1 MNKKALKTTVASLA
15 LVGVIGVGATLAYLS
30 SQSNKLTNT
39 FTAGEGYPEIPEYN
53 QALILHE
60 SFVPK
65 TDEPDEPT
73 DCTKA
78 NSCYLV
84 DGTTKRNIVG
94 NDYEDVQAGSVVT
107 KDPEVTLNAN
117 SVNSYLYIKVQG
129 LDALKGNN
137 VTTQIND
144 KAWVKVSDEE
154 GLDGLYRY
162 EGDNATK
169 GIVETSTS
177 TTTTEPL
184 FKTLTF
190 AGDEDY
196 SKVTL
201 DNVNLAAAAVQATY
215 TQDGVEVI
223 VPTDGQDGADA
234 QAAELLANAFNQ

>member
-30 SQSNKLTNT
+30 SQSNELTNT

-65 TDEPDEPT
+65 KHEPI

-84 DGTTKRNIVG
+84 DGIIKRNIVG
-94 NDYEDVQAGSVVT
+94 NVYEDVQAGSVVT

-129 LDALKGNN
+129 LDALKENN
-137 VTTQIND
+137 VTTQINNA
-144 KAWVKVSDEE
+144 AWVKVSDQE

-162 EGDNATK
+162 VGDNATN
-169 GIVETSTS
+169 GIVETSTY

-184 FKTLTF
+184 FNTLIF
-190 AGDEDY
+190 AGDKDY

-201 DNVNLAAAAVQATY
+201 SKVNLAAAAVQATY
-215 TQDGVEVI
+215 TQDGVEVT
-223 VPTDGQDGADA
+223 VPTDGQDGADS
-234 QAAELLANAFNQ
+234 QAAELLANAFN